1 LAQQA
6 LDLPL
11 PDQDMHAMSES
22 IPSTSLQLRSLVR
35 GSGELEVSLAEVPTP
50 EPGPDEVLVRMQA
63 TPINPSDLGLLFGAA
78 DLGTVTLSG
87 TAARPVLS
95 ARIPD
100 KLMKAM
106 AGRADQSMPVGNEG
120 AGTVVKAGAAPAAQ
134 ALLGKAVAIIGGAMY
149 AQYRCI
155 AASQCLVLPA
165 DATAADGASCF
176 VNPLTALGMV
186 ETMRREGHS
195 ALVHTA
201 AASNLGQMLNRICLK
216 DGIALV
222 NIVRNPEQAAL
233 LHEQD
238 AKHVCDLTSPNFI
251 DALTDALA
259 DTGATIAFDAIGG
272 GKLAGQILG
281 CMEAAINRKAK
292 EYSRYGSAVHKQ
304 VYLYG
309 MLDPGPTEFNRNFGM
324 AWGMGGWLLFP
335 FLQKIGP
342 AAGQKLRER
351 VAAELKTTF
360 ASRYTR
366 TVSLAEA
373 LSPEAIAVYAP
384 RSTGAKFLIDPS
396 RDKA

>member
-1 LAQQA
+1 
-6 LDLPL
+6 
-11 PDQDMHAMSES
+11 MS
-22 IPSTSLQLRSLVR
+22 IPTTALQLRSLVR
-35 GSGELEVSLAEVPTP
+35 GSDELEVSLQQVPVP
-50 EPGPDEVLVRMQA
+50 EPGADEVLVRIEA

-78 DLGTVTLSG
+78 DMNTLQVAG
-87 TAARPVLS
+87 TAERPVIT

-100 KLMKAM
+100 KFMKAM
-106 AGRADQSMPVGNEG
+106 AGRAEQSLPVGNEG
-120 AGTVVKAGAAPAAQ
+120 AGTVVKAGASPTAQ
-134 ALLGKAVAIIGGAMY
+134 ALLGKKVAVIGGAMY
-149 AQYRCI
+149 AQYRAI
-155 AASQCLVLPA
+155 AASQCLVLPP
-165 DATAADGASCF
+165 DASAANGASCF

-216 DGIALV
+216 DGVPLV
-222 NIVRNPEQAAL
+222 NIVRKPEQAAL
-233 LHEQD
+233 LREQG
-238 AKHVCDLTSPNFI
+238 ARYVCDLSAPGFT

-259 DTGATIAFDAIGG
+259 ETGATVAFDAIGG
-272 GKLAGQILG
+272 GKLATQILT
-281 CMEAAINRKAK
+281 CMEAAINRNAK

-309 MLDPGPTEFNRNFGM
+309 MLDTGPTEVVRNFGM

-342 AAGQKLRER
+342 AAAQGLRER

-373 LSPEAIAVYAP
+373 LTPEAIAVYAK
-384 RSTGAKFLIDPS
+384 RATGEKFLIDPS
-396 RDKA
+396 RG